1 MMKPLKLL
9 TEIYFVTTRTTLMN
23 EEEEEE
29 TIEFI
34 D

>member
-1 MMKPLKLL
+1 MKQLKLL

-23 EEEEEE
+23 EEEEE